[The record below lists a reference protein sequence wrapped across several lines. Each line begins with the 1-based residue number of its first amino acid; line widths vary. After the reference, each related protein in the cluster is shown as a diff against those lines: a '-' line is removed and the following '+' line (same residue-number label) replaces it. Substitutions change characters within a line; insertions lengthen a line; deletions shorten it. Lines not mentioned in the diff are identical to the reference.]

1 MAWNSRVQIKH
12 LLTEGEDLASV
23 QRNMNAIADVIDSS
37 SAFIL
42 FPQRLIERM
51 RNIPA
56 GDDVV
61 PPVDYANRLLDKVY
75 DFADDNRIWIE

>member
-37 SAFIL
+37 PAFIL
-42 FPQRLIERM
+42 FPQQLIGRM

-61 PPVDYANRLLDKVY
+61 SPVDYANRLLDTVY

>member
-1 MAWNSRVQIKH
+1 
-12 LLTEGEDLASV
+12 
-23 QRNMNAIADVIDSS
+23 VIDSS